1 MGSCSSVLGASKRK
15 DNILRIEVKEWK
27 ADGGEPVD
35 CQRGKAK
42 TKIEKMRREKA
53 SDSEKKEQRE
63 RNEVATR
70 KDNKQCRK
78 SKPIQSL
85 EVINLEES
93 NDLNGNQIS
102 PESKEGVRRHPN
114 ERKVDAHFVAYAG
127 NKQLYDGQGEDSN
140 ILAHDRSETS
150 RHNKQ
155 TSFTAPLPRP
165 SEWHRVYTEKLKHKE
180 KQADEKL
187 KNAPKKK
194 PNHFPSMEER
204 HYAYKVSLIKRI
216 KKSILE
222 SAASYGPESTQFY
235 INATGTYFK
244 RVFGINIDELES
256 SSTSS
261 TSIESESSSEGDLQ
275 GQKIGSLYQGH
286 VKTQL
291 PRRWF
296 ARKSNK
302 IHPL

>member
-1 MGSCSSVLGASKRK
+1 MGSCSSVLEPNKRK

-27 ADGGEPVD
+27 ADGEPGD

-42 TKIEKMRREKA
+42 VKIEKMRRDKA
-53 SDSEKKEQRE
+53 SDSEKKNQRE
-63 RNEVATR
+63 RNEVVTR
-70 KDNKQCRK
+70 KDKKQCRK
-78 SKPIQSL
+78 SKPIPSL
-85 EVINLEES
+85 EIINLEET
-93 NDLNGNQIS
+93 NDINGIQSS
-102 PESKEGVRRHPN
+102 PESKEFVRRHPN
-114 ERKVDAHFVAYAG
+114 ERKVDAHCVAYAE
-127 NKQLYDGQGEDSN
+127 NKQLYNGQGEDN
-140 ILAHDRSETS
+140 TILEHDRPETS
-150 RHNKQ
+150 RHYKK

-165 SEWHRVYTEKLKHKE
+165 SEWHRVYTEKLKQKE
-180 KQADEKL
+180 KRADEKL

-194 PNHFPSMEER
+194 PKHFPSVEER
-204 HYAYKVSLIKRI
+204 DYAYKVSLIKRI

-222 SAASYGPESTQFY
+222 SAASHGPESTQFY
-235 INATGTYFK
+235 INATVTYFK

-261 TSIESESSSEGDLQ
+261 TSIESENSSEGDLQ
-275 GQKIGSLYQGH
+275 GQRIGSLYQGH